1 MNAIEAQLLRQTAV
15 LSGEG
20 LRHIYI
26 GAAVFLCQLPP
37 NLIIG
42 QDSLVIDIGAF
53 GVLLRRDRQ
62 QRLNHQLR
70 VGMVR
75 LQSANQVFRMAP
87 EDVRPLPAQFVDAQ
101 HQVDLSAVC
110 GGHGLCQRDLF
121 PIFALPVF
129 QFRSGGHCFSGNAEI
144 CASVQSAVKPEAISP
159 GVPHKSHIVKIAV
172 IHRRRFRHR
181 PPGFL
186 RDRLFL
192 HWLFRQFRFRGDHRY
207 GRLLLCRLL
216 RWDRRRLMG
225 MYRQQASSRQQQH
238 RSQHPA
244 MRIFPHTLTCHGH
257 IPPFPSALDI
267 M

>member
-37 NLIIG
+37 HLIVS
-42 QDSLVIDIGAF
+42 QDPLVIDIGAF
-53 GVLLRRDRQ
+53 GVLFRRDRQ

-75 LQSANQVFRMAP
+75 LQSADQVFRMAP

-144 CASVQSAVKPEAISP
+144 RAPVQSAVKPEAISP

-186 RDRLFL
+186 RDRVFL
-192 HWLFRQFRFRGDHRY
+192 HRPLRQFR
-207 GRLLLCRLL
+207 
-216 RWDRRRLMG
+216 
-225 MYRQQASSRQQQH
+225 
-238 RSQHPA
+238 
-244 MRIFPHTLTCHGH
+244 
-257 IPPFPSALDI
+257 
-267 M
+267 